1 MSIPELERL
10 LDRWAADAAFR
21 EALRRDPEGEITRAG
36 YQLDEAEWAA
46 ISETDWNRPDEELRA
61 RMANVSASP
70 PA

>member
-10 LDRWAADAAFR
+10 LERWSNDPAFR
-21 EALRRDPEGEITRAG
+21 DAIRRDPVMAITRAG
-36 YQLDEAEWAA
+36 YQLDDTEWAA
-46 ISETDWNRPDEELRA
+46 IEQTDWSLPDDQLRA